1 MHCISVMKLSP
12 ITTQIHS
19 SIQIHE
25 SLKQLVNVRSTLAYL
40 RQADYLESAFS
51 GINKVRMIQGF
62 ACVMVMVHVN
72 NQ

>member
-51 GINKVRMIQGF
+51 GKVRMIQGV